1 MFSSAAMTIKK
12 QIKTKYILPA
22 LNWTVMRPN
31 QVKGTI
37 FNELDEEKLYQ
48 VIDFGEFE
56 EQFKVG
62 VREDSNNGTLV
73 SMGSKRFKPAE
84 TPTLLDSNRH
94 RDIGNSQIKQRTSWA
109 GSGYIM
115 HSIIFFPMKTGI
127 FLAKL
132 KMPVEV
138 VIKAVNALDLDAL
151 PLNKV
156 DILQKMVPNEQEV
169 RRSSKTALFI
179 KIFGYLNANPDH
191 P

>member
-1 MFSSAAMTIKK
+1 
-12 QIKTKYILPA
+12 
-22 LNWTVMRPN
+22 MRPN

-94 RDIGNSQIKQRTSWA
+94 RDIGHSQIKQPAS
-109 GSGYIM
+109 
-115 HSIIFFPMKTGI
+115 
-127 FLAKL
+127 
-132 KMPVEV
+132 
-138 VIKAVNALDLDAL
+138 
-151 PLNKV
+151 
-156 DILQKMVPNEQEV
+156 
-169 RRSSKTALFI
+169 
-179 KIFGYLNANPDH
+179 
-191 P
+191 